1 MIRKRVIVCILLLV
15 LIGIQMS
22 NVVAASIDNS
32 FFNTNKKEI
41 SQGET
46 LEMTLDI
53 DKIKYDK
60 FEFKLSSNLD
70 TNNIVINENVEI
82 ENNNNNISINI
93 DKSKISLNKITFYS
107 KVLENIQVGTKIE
120 LNAQIIVE
128 EVNTSSEIEYK
139 VVENKKIDVLVVE
152 KKQTDNKSEQNEQIN
167 AKKFEKT
174 EKQEMNFS
182 NNETKKTSEDFNM
195 NSAINKTM
203 VSGKAQST
211 TFSASSVNFSS
222 TSSMQVENQT
232 AIYNGSN
239 NNYLS
244 NLEIEGESL
253 NTSFN
258 KENTTYFIETTGKT
272 ELNVNVTKENETSK
286 VYITGNKNLKTGDN
300 KILISV
306 TAENGDVRYYRV
318 FVTNK

>member
-22 NVVAASIDNS
+22 NVVAVSMDNS

-41 SQGET
+41 GQGET

-70 TNNIVINENVEI
+70 TNNIVINEDVEM
-82 ENNNNNISINI
+82 ENYNNNISINI

-107 KVLENIQVGTKIE
+107 KVPENIQVGTKIE
-120 LNAQIIVE
+120 LIAQIIVE
-128 EVNTSSEIEYK
+128 EVNTLSEIEYR

-152 KKQTDNKSEQNEQIN
+152 KKQIDNQVKPNE
-167 AKKFEKT
+167 FEN
-174 EKQEMNFS
+174 QEMNFQ
-182 NNETKKTSEDFNM
+182 NNETNKISEDFNM
-195 NSAINKTM
+195 NSSTNKTM
-203 VSGKAQST
+203 VSSKVQST

-222 TSSMQVENQT
+222 TSSIQVENQT

-258 KENTTYFIETTGKT
+258 KENTTYFVETTGKT

-286 VYITGNKNLKTGDN
+286 VYITGNNNLKTGDN